1 MKKIQLVKMSLLA
14 SASKSQF
21 CLSCSPD
28 VPLFSLQAKDTE
40 IRGTK
45 FVVPGLKEGGLYRF
59 RVRAVNAAGV
69 GEPGLVSELIEV
81 KDRTSKI
88 LIHL

>member
-1 MKKIQLVKMSLLA
+1 MLQDLSCRLRSLLH
-14 SASKSQF
+14 
-21 CLSCSPD
+21 SC
-28 VPLFSLQAKDTE
+28 FSLQAKDTE

-69 GEPGLVSELIEV
+69 GEPGLVLELIEV
-81 KDRTSKI
+81 KDRTSKT
-88 LIHL
+88 LTHQHLPAHNRF